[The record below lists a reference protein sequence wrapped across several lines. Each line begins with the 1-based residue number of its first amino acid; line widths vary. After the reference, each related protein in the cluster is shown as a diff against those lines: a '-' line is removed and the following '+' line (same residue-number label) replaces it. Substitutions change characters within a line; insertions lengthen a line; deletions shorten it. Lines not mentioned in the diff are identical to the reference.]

1 MADKLKSAAEKPTN
15 DTADIRAQRNMS
27 DKTIGVMLVDDHAV
41 VRMGFRLLLEGSRD
55 IVVLGEADSGEEAV
69 RQFAELKPDVMVMD
83 ISMPGIGGLEA
94 IERILAKEP
103 ATRILV
109 LSAHEDAMHARR
121 VLKAGA
127 AGYLTKR
134 SAAEELIRAIGL
146 VHQGKTYLEP
156 GIAQQMAMEQLS
168 GERNP
173 VDTLSEKE
181 FKVFLA
187 LAKGQSV
194 QDIAD
199 VMSLSPRTVGT
210 HLYNIKQKLGASNS
224 AELAIIAMRAGL
236 IET

>member
-1 MADKLKSAAEKPTN
+1 MKAGNGLQMAN
-15 DTADIRAQRNMS
+15 G
-27 DKTIGVMLVDDHAV
+27 TINVMLVDDHAV
-41 VRMGFRLLLEGSRD
+41 VRMGFRLLLEGSPD
-55 IVVLGEADSGEEAV
+55 IKVVGEAESGEEAC
-69 RQFAELKPDVMVMD
+69 RRFPELKPDVVVMD

-94 IERILAKEP
+94 IDRILAREP
-103 ATRILV
+103 AARILV

-134 SAAEELIRAIGL
+134 SAAEALMQAIRQ
-146 VHQGKTYLEP
+146 VQQGKTFLEP
-156 GIAQQMAMEQLS
+156 EIAQQLAMQQLN

-173 VDTLSEKE
+173 LDMLSEKE

-194 QDIAD
+194 AEIAEI
-199 VMSLSPRTVGT
+199 MSLSPRTIGT

-224 AELAIIAMRAGL
+224 AELAIIAIRAGL
-236 IET
+236 IDP

>member
-1 MADKLKSAAEKPTN
+1 MRSGNGSQMANGAIN
-15 DTADIRAQRNMS
+15 
-27 DKTIGVMLVDDHAV
+27 VMLVDDHAV
-41 VRMGFRLLLEGSRD
+41 VRMGFRLLLEGSSD
-55 IVVLGEADSGEEAV
+55 IKVVGEAESGEEAC
-69 RQFAELKPDVMVMD
+69 RKFPELRPDVVVMD

-94 IERILAKEP
+94 IDRILAREP
-103 ATRILV
+103 SARILV

-134 SAAEELIRAIGL
+134 SAAEALMQAIRQ
-146 VHQGKTYLEP
+146 VQQGKTFLEP
-156 GIAQQMAMEQLS
+156 EIAQQMAMQQVN

-173 VDTLSEKE
+173 LDMLSEKE

-194 QDIAD
+194 AEIAEI
-199 VMSLSPRTVGT
+199 MSLSPRTIGT

-224 AELAIIAMRAGL
+224 AELAIIAIRAGL
-236 IET
+236 IDP

>member
-1 MADKLKSAAEKPTN
+1 
-15 DTADIRAQRNMS
+15 MS
-27 DKTIGVMLVDDHAV
+27 DHGIKVMLVDDHAV
-41 VRMGFRLLLEGSRD
+41 VRMGFRMLLEGADD
-55 IVVLGEADSGEEAV
+55 IVVLGEAESGEEAV
-69 RQFAELKPDVMVMD
+69 RRFAELKPDVIVMD

-94 IERILAKEP
+94 IDRILAKDP
-103 ATRILV
+103 DMRILV

-127 AGYLTKR
+127 VGYLTKR
-134 SAAEELIRAIGL
+134 SAAEELIHAIRV

-156 GIAQQMAMEQLS
+156 GIAQQMAVEQVS

-181 FKVFLA
+181 FKVFLS
-187 LAKGQSV
+187 LAQGRSV

-224 AELAIIAMRAGL
+224 AELAIIAIRAGL
-236 IET
+236 INP